1 MTVQELENK
10 VWQQDGIRIIIR
22 DRSTAKTKDY
32 NQKYAAQEKWSITKF
47 LNKRISPLVKD
58 KEIVVLYG
66 NGEMPHGGTLLKTI
80 RQSYN

>member
-10 VWQQDGIRIIIR
+10 VWEQDGIRIIVR
-22 DRSTAKTKDY
+22 DRSNAKVKEY
-32 NQKYAAQEKWSITKF
+32 KHKNAAQEKWSIIKF
-47 LNKRISPLVKD
+47 LSNRINPLVRD
-58 KEIVVLYG
+58 KEVVVLYG

>member
-10 VWQQDGIRIIIR
+10 VWEQDGIRIIIR
-22 DRSTAKTKDY
+22 DRSTAKAKDY
-32 NQKYAAQEKWSITKF
+32 NQKNAAQEKWSITKF
-47 LNKRISPLVKD
+47 LNKRISPLFKD